1 MKIKGRIGK
10 DDKPTELYVANGRF
24 VERPVAYL
32 SKACDFD
39 AEDLRI
45 APGLI
50 DIQINGYDGID
61 FNDPDTN
68 TEQIVAATRRLWRTG
83 VTAFCPTIITESFDH
98 ISKCISNLVRAAD
111 ESPEFARAMI
121 GIHVEGPFI
130 SPEDGPRGAHPK
142 QHARPPD
149 WNEFRKWQ
157 DAARGRIR
165 IITLSPEW
173 PDAID
178 FIERT
183 AAAGVVVAIGHTAAT
198 PAQIADAARAGAR
211 LPTHLGN
218 GSHAKIDRHP
228 NYIWERLANDD
239 LWASFIVD
247 GHHLP
252 PSVVKCLLRSKG
264 VARSILVSDA
274 IAAAGKP
281 AGRYRLGNVEVEVTP
296 TRRVN
301 LPGTPYLAGSVL
313 EMHEAI
319 AKTVQ
324 YSDAT
329 LDDALRMASA
339 NPAELLGVAA
349 DFGSI
354 EIGRRADLILFHWD
368 EENSTLDVAATIIN
382 GETVYRNRRLME
394 SFMSQ

>member
-1 MKIKGRIGK
+1 MRLKGKIGA
-10 DDKPTELYVANGRF
+10 DDKPVELYIDGGRLAP
-24 VERPVAYL
+24 RPEVVPSQARD
-32 SKACDFD
+32 SGG
-39 AEDLRI
+39 EDLRV

-50 DIQINGYDGID
+50 DIQINGYDGVD
-61 FNDPDTN
+61 FNDPDTGA
-68 TEQIVAATRRLWRTG
+68 EQIAAVARKLWRAG

-98 ISKCISNLVRAAD
+98 ISKCISNLVRAVD

-142 QHARPPD
+142 RHARAPD
-149 WNEFRKWQ
+149 WNEFQRWQ

-165 IITLSPEW
+165 ILTLSPEW

-178 FIERT
+178 FIERVT
-183 AAAGVVVAIGHTAAT
+183 ASGVVIAIGHTAAA
-198 PAQIADAARAGAR
+198 PAQIADATRAGAR
-211 LPTHLGN
+211 LSTHLGN

-228 NYIWERLANDD
+228 NYIWEQLANDD

-252 PSVVKCLLRSKG
+252 PSVVKCFLRSKG
-264 VARSILVSDA
+264 VARSILVTDA
-274 IAAAGKP
+274 IAAAGRP
-281 AGRYRLGNVEVEVTP
+281 AGKYRLGAVEVEVTP
-296 TRRVN
+296 ARRVN

-313 EMHEAI
+313 EMPEAI

-339 NPAELLGVAA
+339 NPAELLGVGSE
-349 DFGSI
+349 FGLI
-354 EIGRRADLILFHWD
+354 EIGRRADLILFRWD
-368 EENSTLDVAATIIN
+368 DENATLDVAATVVN
-382 GETVYRNRRLME
+382 GETVYVG
-394 SFMSQ
+394 QYGVQ

>member
-1 MKIKGRIGK
+1 MKVRGKIGADKISTDLFIDEGIIKEIRSTDISKTCDLGR
-10 DDKPTELYVANGRF
+10 
-24 VERPVAYL
+24 
-32 SKACDFD
+32 
-39 AEDLRI
+39 EDLRI

-50 DIQINGYDGID
+50 DIQINGYDGVD

-98 ISKCISNLVRAAD
+98 IAKCVSNLVRAAD

-142 QHARPPD
+142 QHARAPD
-149 WNEFRKWQ
+149 CNEFQRWQ

-165 IITLSPEW
+165 IVTLSPEW
-173 PDAID
+173 PDAVD

-183 AAAGVVVAIGHTAAT
+183 AAAAVVVATGHTAAT
-198 PAQIADAARAGAR
+198 PVQIADAARAGAR
-211 LPTHLGN
+211 LSTHLGN

-228 NYIWERLANDD
+228 NYIWEQLANDG

-252 PSVVKCLLRSKG
+252 PSVVKCFLRSKG

-281 AGRYRLGNVEVEVTP
+281 SGRHRLGNVEVEVTP
-296 TRRVN
+296 TRRVC

-313 EMHEAI
+313 EMHEAV
-319 AKTVQ
+319 AKTARF
-324 YSDAT
+324 SDAT
-329 LDDALRMASA
+329 LDDALCMASA
-339 NPAELLGVAA
+339 NPAELLGVGAE
-349 DFGSI
+349 FGSI
-354 EIGRRADLILFHWD
+354 EIGRRADLILFRWD

-382 GETVYRNRRLME
+382 GETVYRNHYFNE
-394 SFMSQ
+394 SFIRQ

>member
-1 MKIKGRIGK
+1 MLRLRAKLSGCK
-10 DDKPTELYVANGRF
+10 DAVDMFIAGGHI
-24 VERPVAYL
+24 VEIHPASL
-32 SKACDFD
+32 LQTCNLGG
-39 AEDLRI
+39 EDLRV

-50 DIQINGYDGID
+50 DIQINGYDGVD

-68 TEQIVAATRRLWRTG
+68 TEQIVAATRKLWRTG

-98 ISKCISNLVRAAD
+98 ISKCISNLIRAAE

-142 QHARPPD
+142 QHARAPD
-149 WNEFRKWQ
+149 WNEFQKWQ
-157 DAARGRIR
+157 DAARGKIC
-165 IITLSPEW
+165 IVTLSPEW
-173 PDAID
+173 PGAID
-178 FIERT
+178 IIER
-183 AAAGVVVAIGHTAAT
+183 AAASGVVVAIGHTAAT
-198 PAQIADAARAGAR
+198 PSQIADAARAGAK
-211 LPTHLGN
+211 LSTHLGN

-228 NYIWERLANDD
+228 NYIWEQLANDD

-252 PSVVKCLLRSKG
+252 PSVVKCFLRSKG
-264 VARSILVSDA
+264 VARGILISDA

-296 TRRVN
+296 ARRVC

-313 EMHEAI
+313 EMHEAV

-339 NPAELLGVAA
+339 NPAELLGAGA
-349 DFGSI
+349 ELGSI
-354 EIGRRADLILFHWD
+354 KIGRRADLILFRWD
-368 EENSTLDVAATIIN
+368 EENSTFDVAVTIIN
-382 GETVYRNRRLME
+382 GEPVYSNQ
-394 SFMSQ
+394 FTDH

>member
-1 MKIKGRIGK
+1 MRVKGKIGAGHE
-10 DDKPTELYVANGRF
+10 PVELYIADGRF
-24 VERPVAYL
+24 APSPEVVP
-32 SKACDFD
+32 SQACDLGG
-39 AEDLRI
+39 EDLGV

-50 DIQINGYDGID
+50 DIQINGYDGVD
-61 FNDPDTN
+61 FNAPDTGA
-68 TEQIVAATRRLWRTG
+68 EQIADATRKLWRTG

-98 ISKCISNLVRAAD
+98 ISKCVSNLVRAAD

-121 GIHVEGPFI
+121 GIHVEGPYI

-142 QHARPPD
+142 RHARAPD
-149 WNEFRKWQ
+149 WNEFQKWR
-157 DAARGRIR
+157 DAARGRLR
-165 IITLSPEW
+165 IVTLSPEW
-173 PDAID
+173 PEAID
-178 FIERT
+178 FIER
-183 AAAGVVVAIGHTAAT
+183 AAASGVVVAIGHTAAN
-198 PAQIADAARAGAR
+198 PAQIAAAARAGAK
-211 LPTHLGN
+211 LSTHLGN

-228 NYIWERLANDD
+228 NYIWEQLASDD

-252 PSVVKCLLRSKG
+252 PSVVKCFLRSKG

-281 AGRYRLGNVEVEVTP
+281 AGHYRLGNVEVEVTP
-296 TRRVN
+296 ARRVN

-313 EMHEAI
+313 EMHEAV

-339 NPAELLGVAA
+339 NPAELLGVA
-349 DFGSI
+349 DQFGSI
-354 EIGRRADLILFHWD
+354 EIGRRADLTLFRWD

-382 GETVYRNRRLME
+382 GETVYRNRRFME

>member
-1 MKIKGRIGK
+1 MKIKGRIGA
-10 DDKPTELYVANGRF
+10 DTKPGELYVANGRF
-24 VERPVAYL
+24 VEVPGAVLPQAGDID
-32 SKACDFD
+32 S
-39 AEDLRI
+39 EDLRI

-50 DIQINGYDGID
+50 DIQINGYDGVD
-61 FNDPDTN
+61 FNDPDTDA
-68 TEQIVAATRRLWRTG
+68 EQIVSATRQLWRTG

-98 ISKCISNLVRAAD
+98 IAKCISNLVRAAD

-149 WNEFRKWQ
+149 WNEFQKWQ

-165 IITLSPEW
+165 IVTISPEW

-178 FIERT
+178 FIER
-183 AAAGVVVAIGHTAAT
+183 AAAAEVFVAIGHTAAT
-198 PAQIADAARAGAR
+198 PAQIADAALAGAR
-211 LPTHLGN
+211 LSTHLGN

-228 NYIWERLANDD
+228 NYIWEQLANDD

-252 PSVVKCLLRSKG
+252 PSVVKCFLRSKG
-264 VARSILVSDA
+264 VARSILISDA

-281 AGRYRLGNVEVEVTP
+281 PGRHRLGNVEVEVTP
-296 TRRVN
+296 ARRVC
-301 LPGTPYLAGSVL
+301 LPGAPYLAGSVL
-313 EMHEAI
+313 EMHEAV
-319 AKTVQ
+319 AKTVRF
-324 YSDAT
+324 SDAT

-339 NPAELLGVAA
+339 NPAELLGVGAE
-349 DFGSI
+349 FGSI
-354 EIGRRADLILFHWD
+354 EIGRRADLILFRWD

-382 GETVYRNRRLME
+382 GETVYRNRRFME

>member
-142 QHARPPD
+142 RHARAPD
-149 WNEFRKWQ
+149 WAEFQRWQ
-157 DAARGRIR
+157 DAAHGRIS
-165 IITLSPEW
+165 IVTLSPEW
-173 PDAID
+173 
-178 FIERT
+178 
-183 AAAGVVVAIGHTAAT
+183 
-198 PAQIADAARAGAR
+198 
-211 LPTHLGN
+211 LG
-218 GSHAKIDRHP
+218 
-228 NYIWERLANDD
+228 
-239 LWASFIVD
+239 
-247 GHHLP
+247 
-252 PSVVKCLLRSKG
+252 
-264 VARSILVSDA
+264 
-274 IAAAGKP
+274 
-281 AGRYRLGNVEVEVTP
+281 
-296 TRRVN
+296 
-301 LPGTPYLAGSVL
+301 
-313 EMHEAI
+313 
-319 AKTVQ
+319 
-324 YSDAT
+324 
-329 LDDALRMASA
+329 
-339 NPAELLGVAA
+339 
-349 DFGSI
+349 
-354 EIGRRADLILFHWD
+354 
-368 EENSTLDVAATIIN
+368 
-382 GETVYRNRRLME
+382 
-394 SFMSQ
+394 

>member
-1 MKIKGRIGK
+1 M
-10 DDKPTELYVANGRF
+10 ELYIANGRLA
-24 VERPVAYL
+24 PQPGAIL
-32 SKACDFD
+32 SRACDLGGD
-39 AEDLRI
+39 DLRV

-50 DIQINGYDGID
+50 DIQINGYDGVD

-68 TEQIVAATRRLWRTG
+68 TDQIVAATRRLWRAG

-98 ISKCISNLVRAAD
+98 IAKCVSNLVRAVD

-142 QHARPPD
+142 RHTRAPD
-149 WNEFRKWQ
+149 WNEFQRWQ

-173 PDAID
+173 PGAVD
-178 FIERT
+178 FIERV
-183 AAAGVVVAIGHTAAT
+183 AASGVVIAIGHTAAT
-198 PAQIADAARAGAR
+198 PAQIADASRAGAK
-211 LPTHLGN
+211 LSTHLGN

-228 NYIWERLANDD
+228 NYIWEQLANDD

-252 PSVVKCLLRSKG
+252 PSVVKCFLRSKG
-264 VARSILVSDA
+264 VARSILVTDA

-281 AGRYRLGNVEVEVTP
+281 AGRHRLGNVEVEVTSA
-296 TRRVN
+296 RRVN

-313 EMHEAI
+313 EMPEAV

-339 NPAELLGVAA
+339 NPAELLGVGAE
-349 DFGSI
+349 FGSI
-354 EIGRRADLILFHWD
+354 EIGRRADLILFRWD

-382 GETVYRNRRLME
+382 GEVVYGNRDSCNNDPSSVHFQPNAGAKE
-394 SFMSQ
+394 PC

>member
-1 MKIKGRIGK
+1 MKVIGK
-10 DDKPTELYVANGRF
+10 IAGDDMPAELYIADGRF
-24 VERPVAYL
+24 ALHPEAVP
-32 SKACDFD
+32 SQACDLGG
-39 AEDLRI
+39 EDSRV

-50 DIQINGYDGID
+50 DIQINGYDGVD
-61 FNDPDTN
+61 FNDPATGA
-68 TEQIVAATRRLWRTG
+68 EQIAAAARKLWRTG

-142 QHARPPD
+142 RHTRAPD
-149 WNEFRKWQ
+149 WNEFQRWQ
-157 DAARGRIR
+157 DAAGGRIR
-165 IITLSPEW
+165 VVTLSPEW
-173 PDAID
+173 PGAID
-178 FIERT
+178 FIGR
-183 AAAGVVVAIGHTAAT
+183 AATSDVVVAIGHTAAT

-211 LPTHLGN
+211 ISTHLGN

-228 NYIWERLANDD
+228 NYIWEQLANDD

-252 PSVVKCLLRSKG
+252 PSVVKCFLRSKG
-264 VARSILVSDA
+264 VARSILVTDA

-281 AGRYRLGNVEVEVTP
+281 AGRHRLGNVEVEVTP

-339 NPAELLGVAA
+339 NPAELLGIGAE
-349 DFGSI
+349 FGSI

-368 EENSTLDVAATIIN
+368 EENSTFDIAATIVN
-382 GETVYRNRRLME
+382 GETVYSSR
-394 SFMSQ
+394 

>member
-1 MKIKGRIGK
+1 MRVKGKIGA
-10 DDKPTELYVANGRF
+10 DDKPVELYIADGRF
-24 VERPVAYL
+24 APCPEVVP
-32 SKACDFD
+32 SQACDLGG
-39 AEDLRI
+39 EDSRV

-50 DIQINGYDGID
+50 DIQINGYDGVD
-61 FNDPDTN
+61 FNDPDTGS
-68 TEQIVAATRRLWRTG
+68 EQIAAVARKLWRAG

-98 ISKCISNLVRAAD
+98 ISKCISNLVRAVD

-142 QHARPPD
+142 RHARAPD
-149 WNEFRKWQ
+149 WNELRRWQ

-165 IITLSPEW
+165 ILTLSPEW
-173 PDAID
+173 PGAID
-178 FIERT
+178 FIER
-183 AAAGVVVAIGHTAAT
+183 AAASGLVVAIGHTAAA

-211 LPTHLGN
+211 ISTHLGN

-228 NYIWERLANDD
+228 NYIWEQLANDD

-252 PSVVKCLLRSKG
+252 PSVVKCFLRSKG
-264 VARSILVSDA
+264 VARSILVTDA
-274 IAAAGKP
+274 IAAAGRP
-281 AGRYRLGNVEVEVTP
+281 AGRYCLGNVEVEVTP
-296 TRRVN
+296 ERRVN

-339 NPAELLGVAA
+339 NPAELLGVSSE
-349 DFGSI
+349 FGSI
-354 EIGRRADLILFHWD
+354 EIGRRADLILFRWD
-368 EENSTLDVAATIIN
+368 DENATLDVAATVVD
-382 GETVYRNRRLME
+382 GETVYLSR
-394 SFMSQ
+394 